1 MNYLDMYLRKNN
13 CSRDK
18 VSLKTGIDR
27 DLLLKH
33 TKKDSRKYSNEV
45 LIAIGNTLNKQPE
58 DVLNEIIALE
68 NENPPFEASTKAEL
82 LTGLSEKWDYI
93 IIKGDLVQQ
102 INTVMRGQL
111 SETEMMGFELG
122 SGGTATIVASA
133 IDAIR
138 NLFNDVNDEK
148 REKIDKDIEKKLK
161 IYKIKE
167 KSNDF
172 ILLSLKQLDY

>member
-1 MNYLDMYLRKNN
+1 MNYLDMYLKKNN

-33 TKKDSRKYSNEV
+33 TKKQARKYSNDV
-45 LIAIGNTLNKQPE
+45 LSAIGKTLGKSSEEVQ
-58 DVLNEIIALE
+58 NEIISLE
-68 NENPPFEASTKAEL
+68 KENPPFDALTKDEL
-82 LTGLSEKWDYI
+82 LIGLSEKWDYI
-93 IIKGDLVQQ
+93 MIKGDLVQQ
-102 INTVMRGQL
+102 INTLMNGHL
-111 SETEMMGFELG
+111 SERETMGFELG
-122 SGGTATIVASA
+122 SAGTVTIFASA

-138 NLFNDVNDEK
+138 ELFSNEK

-161 IYKIKE
+161 IYKVKE
-167 KSNDF
+167 KSNNF

>member
-1 MNYLDMYLRKNN
+1 MNYLDVYLKKNK

-18 VSLKTGIDR
+18 VHLKTGIDE

-33 TKKDSRKYSNEV
+33 TKKQAKKYSDEVLAAIANTLSKSPNEV
-45 LIAIGNTLNKQPE
+45 I
-58 DVLNEIIALE
+58 NEISALE
-68 NENPPFEASTKAEL
+68 KENPPYEAFTKSEL

-102 INTVMRGQL
+102 INTMMKGQL
-111 SETEMMGFELG
+111 SETEMMGFEIG

-138 NLFNDVNDEK
+138 ELFSNEK
-148 REKIDKDIEKKLK
+148 KEKIDKDIEKKLK
-161 IYKIKE
+161 IYKVKQ
-167 KSNDF
+167 KSSDS
-172 ILLSLKQLDY
+172 ILLGLKQLDY